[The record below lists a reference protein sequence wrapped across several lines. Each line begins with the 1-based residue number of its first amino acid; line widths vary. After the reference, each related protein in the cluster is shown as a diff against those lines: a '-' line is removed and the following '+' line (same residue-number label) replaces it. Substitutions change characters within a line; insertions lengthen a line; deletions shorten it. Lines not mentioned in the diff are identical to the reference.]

1 MLDALSPL
9 TDRRTFVGLTAAAF
23 GTLTLTSCGG
33 SADSEVDAGSQDFG
47 AMDSFEADQQF
58 TATEPFIAP
67 TALSAASTGVSALP
81 PHPARARPPTAA
93 APRPRTDRRRGRDVD
108 MGRG

>member
-47 AMDSFEADQQF
+47 AMDSFEADQ
-58 TATEPFIAP
+58 
-67 TALSAASTGVSALP
+67 
-81 PHPARARPPTAA
+81 
-93 APRPRTDRRRGRDVD
+93 
-108 MGRG
+108 